1 MLIFPMQEL
10 LSIAFLMLN
19 FFVFDAE
26 KIRGEGVMPFGLF
39 PSSQGVSKKVFYFH
53 LQP

>member
-10 LSIAFLMLN
+10 LSIAFLMLS

-26 KIRGEGVMPFGLF
+26 KMGGGGGGGYAFWFIPI
-39 PSSQGVSKKVFYFH
+39 
-53 LQP
+53 